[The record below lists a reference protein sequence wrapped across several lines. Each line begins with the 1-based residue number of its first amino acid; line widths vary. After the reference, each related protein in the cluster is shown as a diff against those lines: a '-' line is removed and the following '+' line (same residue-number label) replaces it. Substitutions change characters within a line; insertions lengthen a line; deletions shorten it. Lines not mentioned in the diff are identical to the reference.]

1 MFQLNNEFFVQEIQ
15 SILESFTVSL
25 NLLYDSQFK
34 LKVHKNHF
42 KSIVKYNYTITITE
56 SDSETYVV
64 RVLIFDNNE
73 LEIILD
79 KDRFKDR
86 LYLNRNLK
94 GLLIHTS
101 VGLAN
106 SNKRYWNIY
115 ANNIEDLNR
124 VLKVIDKLMQKNNN
138 YLI

>member
-106 SNKRYWNIY
+106 LNKRYWNIY